1 MKYDDAS
8 WHSGGDF
15 PSDLPAEAGATHIG
29 MYLAWLL
36 LQGMAS
42 EELAEDAE
50 EDLQALRERSTTP
63 GLFLLQCSDGKF
75 VNDLISDEANTFTA
89 VYYDLENGRYLED
102 YEERLGAEVPSLYHV
117 ADTWE
122 NFDLLA
128 PAITQRFTTWQAT
141 QS

>member
-1 MKYDDAS
+1 MKYDDAG

-50 EDLQALRERSTTP
+50 EDLQALLERRTTP
-63 GLFLLQCSDGKF
+63 SLFLLECSDGKF
-75 VNDLISDEANTFTA
+75 VDDLISDEPTRSPLRTTTSRMASTWTTMRDSWA
-89 VYYDLENGRYLED
+89 PMSRICTTSPIPGRTSID
-102 YEERLGAEVPSLYHV
+102 WHR
-117 ADTWE
+117 
-122 NFDLLA
+122 
-128 PAITQRFTTWQAT
+128 
-141 QS
+141 

>member
-50 EDLQALRERSTTP
+50 EDLQALPERSTTP
-63 GLFLLQCSDGKF
+63 GLSLLQCSDGKF
-75 VNDLISDEANTFTA
+75 VDDLISDEANAFTA
-89 VYYDLENGRYLED
+89 AYYDLENGQYLED
-102 YEERLGAEVPSLYHV
+102 YEEQLGAEVPSLYHV

-122 NFDLLA
+122 NFDRLA
-128 PAITQRFTTWQAT
+128 PVIAQRFAAWQAT

>member
-1 MKYDDAS
+1 
-8 WHSGGDF
+8 
-15 PSDLPAEAGATHIG
+15 

-36 LQGMAS
+36 LQGMAT

-75 VNDLISDEANTFTA
+75 VDDLISDEANTFTA
-89 VYYDLENGRYLED
+89 VYYDLENGQYLED
-102 YEERLGAEVPSLYHV
+102 YEEQLGAEVPSLYHV
-117 ADTWE
+117 ADTWD

-128 PAITQRFTTWQAT
+128 PAIAQRFTTWQAT
-141 QS
+141 RS